1 MKLTKQQLITVIKEE
16 LNIVLSEY
24 TAPRSLGTID
34 TAAPAPTHQK
44 AAKKTAPTIEEA
56 IQEELYNVL
65 AEIEEQSPKGGI
77 DRGEA
82 LNRTTMKYEPGE
94 KYERGNK
101 AYWDAK
107 QSPKGG
113 IDRGEALNRTTM
125 KYEPGEKYERG
136 NKAYWDAKQSPT
148 KKTGGRDTRQKER
161 TTLEK
166 DRREGAA
173 AKGKN
178 APAYGDS
185 DSSSRD
191 SGAPVKKEGLD
202 RTLAEKMIQEVLYNV
217 LAEIEEQTLITKGYG
232 DTESPKTHSGRPRQ
246 VKQPEEYKIN
256 ADPGSGAQT
265 AAEQEKR
272 VSTGTANQ
280 PPAGHALQEGW
291 TP

>member
-1 MKLTKQQLITVIKEE
+1 
-16 LNIVLSEY
+16 
-24 TAPRSLGTID
+24 
-34 TAAPAPTHQK
+34 
-44 AAKKTAPTIEEA
+44 
-56 IQEELYNVL
+56 
-65 AEIEEQSPKGGI
+65 
-77 DRGEA
+77 
-82 LNRTTMKYEPGE
+82 
-94 KYERGNK
+94 
-101 AYWDAK
+101 
-107 QSPKGG
+107 
-113 IDRGEALNRTTM
+113 M